1 MRCSGSK
8 GCPVAR
14 VGIQVFLSKRAA
26 LTLVLVYW
34 GASVLGGASVAVV
47 AVAHTPLPT
56 VLSAI
61 AGLVIGTAVTQWLMR
76 KQTLRRWAHRRQR
89 GGRWSPRTI
98 NWDLV
103 ELIGPVV
110 LMWFAAAATAAV
122 LATV

>member
-1 MRCSGSK
+1 M
-8 GCPVAR
+8 
-14 VGIQVFLSKRAA
+14 
-26 LTLVLVYW
+26 
-34 GASVLGGASVAVV
+34 
-47 AVAHTPLPT
+47 AHTPLPT
-56 VLSAI
+56 VLSAF

-110 LMWFAAAATAAV
+110 LMWFAAGATAAV